1 MWAGPSSPMLRRAQS
16 ISQSFPYFRQSYFLE
31 FSRSPICWR
40 GSRAQS
46 ANVMLCSKCRML
58 TQQHM
63 ALPAVHNTWKTFFS
77 TWCRGCCSSQPN
89 FSHAGLHFKQCCL
102 LAMWLQTYDGNTGTT
117 SAFRPQQH
125 WLMETGFT
133 ACPLTLLL
141 RFSEYTYFP
150 NNHVCLLAELRTS
163 LYIYSTVMSTYNVRL
178 SFTQRDTTWHS
189 SVTNTIATNLEVE
202 LDEDL

>member
-1 MWAGPSSPMLRRAQS
+1 MWAGPSFLILGRAQS
-16 ISQSFPYFRQSYFLE
+16 ISQSFPYCIKVIFLS
-31 FSRSPICWR
+31 FLRDCPFCWR
-40 GSRAQS
+40 GNRAHS
-46 ANVMLCSKCRML
+46 ANVMLCSKPHTAACGSACS
-58 TQQHM
+58 TQY
-63 ALPAVHNTWKTFFS
+63 VENTFFR
-77 TWCRGCCSSQPN
+77 TWCSSQPN

-102 LAMWLQTYDGNTGTT
+102 LVMWLQTYGGNTGTT

-125 WLMETGFT
+125 WLMETEFT

-163 LYIYSTVMSTYNVRL
+163 SYIYSTVMSTYNVRL
-178 SFTQRDTTWHS
+178 SFTQRDITWHS